1 MSPLTIDFGQGNQLE
16 NKGKVREI
24 RILKL
29 VATLSVDRLV
39 IWDSLTYIM
48 SHVRSYF
55 TFWTFLHCVEFNKA
69 IKTVKNFPT

>member
-29 VATLSVDRLV
+29 VAILPKYSKSMLGMILLFQILRNRFPSRPLLSLGPNVGLMGRKL
-39 IWDSLTYIM
+39 IS
-48 SHVRSYF
+48 
-55 TFWTFLHCVEFNKA
+55 
-69 IKTVKNFPT
+69 

>member
-29 VATLSVDRLV
+29 VATLLENMKLGYVEKDMAPEIGIGNDVIPLV
-39 IWDSLTYIM
+39 
-48 SHVRSYF
+48 VSYV
-55 TFWTFLHCVEFNKA
+55 FLYVVFRVLA
-69 IKTVKNFPT
+69 